1 MTKLPSFVRVLLGA
15 AIAIFLSAAPARAAS
30 IYTFEVPNFTLFQNT
45 PLLNVAPNVNP
56 GTLLTSF
63 TDVTEPNASIV
74 GTTANFNINPLIVGQ
89 YLIEGD
95 DVASILTLTFNQP
108 VYSLSVNFGINAA
121 QTAGAFLQ
129 LVTSS
134 GSTNQVSS
142 PQGGSFPGGIL
153 TFSSGTPFTSATLQ
167 GFFAGGT
174 ATTEFAIDNLT
185 LDTAQVPEPSSLLL
199 LGAGVAGLAAYRRR
213 RASR

>member
-1 MTKLPSFVRVLLGA
+1 MTQSPRFRRVLLGA
-15 AIAIFLSAAPARAAS
+15 ALAILVGAVPARAAS
-30 IYTFEVPNFTLFQNT
+30 IYTFEAPNFTLFTNT
-45 PLLNVAPNVNP
+45 PLLNVAPNINP

-63 TDVTEPNASIV
+63 TDVTEPNAYIV
-74 GTTANFNINPLIVGQ
+74 GNTANFNINPLIVGQ

-121 QTAGAFLQ
+121 AGAFLQ

-134 GSTNQVSS
+134 GSVNQVSS
-142 PQGGSFPGGIL
+142 PQGGAFPGGIL

-174 ATTEFAIDNLT
+174 ATTEFAIDNLA

-213 RASR
+213 RATR